1 MPIHIEKPR
10 NLTAKVSL
18 PSSKSI
24 SNRALLLNTLSGA
37 PMGYISNLSD
47 CDDTSVMMEALFLLD
62 AERREGR
69 MGQLVPTINIKAAG
83 TAMRFLTAYLAATP
97 AVGTRIITGT
107 ERMRQRPIGL
117 LVDALR
123 ALGAD
128 IEYEDQEGFPPLR
141 ITGKKLKGG
150 RVSLPGDVSSQY
162 SSALL
167 MIAPLLEEG
176 LTLTLQGTVISR
188 PYINMT
194 MQMMREHGAEVAWK
208 DSKTIEVKG
217 GSGYVPTRYYIES
230 DWSAASYWYE
240 IELLSDNSN
249 ETMELCGLFAD
260 SLQGDSAVKDIFQQL
275 SVQTM
280 IQTQQEDG
288 PRTILIR
295 RGLLPKQLTW
305 DFTKTPDL
313 AQTLVVTCAMKGI
326 PFNFCG
332 LKSLRIKE
340 TDRIAALQTELRK
353 LGVQVEVEG
362 DDVMSWAGPQLQSQG
377 DVPYL
382 QPAAGTAIDTY
393 DDHRM
398 AMAFA
403 PAALVLGS
411 ICINHPDVVSKSYS
425 RFWQDLQDAGFE
437 VVRK

>member
-1 MPIHIEKPR
+1 MQYQIIQPR

-47 CDDTSVMMEALFLLD
+47 CDDTTVMMEALFLLD

-69 MGQLVPTINIKAAG
+69 IGELVPTINIKAAG

-97 AVGTRIITGT
+97 SVGTRVITGT

-123 ALGAD
+123 TLGAD
-128 IEYEDQEGFPPLR
+128 IEYVEQEGFPPLR
-141 ITGKKLKGG
+141 ITGKQLKGG
-150 RVSLPGDVSSQY
+150 QVTLPGDVSSQY
-162 SSALL
+162 ISALL

-176 LTLTLQGTVISR
+176 LTLTLRGTIISR
-188 PYINMT
+188 PYIHMT

-208 DSKTIEVKG
+208 GPRTLVVKG
-217 GSGYVPTRYYIES
+217 GEGYKPTPYFIES

-240 IELLSDNSN
+240 IELLSDNRN
-249 ETMELCGLFAD
+249 ETLELRGLFPD
-260 SLQGDSAVKDIFQQL
+260 NLQGDSAVKDIFQQL
-275 SVQTM
+275 SVQTF
-280 IQTQQEDG
+280 ILSTQAGE
-288 PRTILIR
+288 PHTMLIR
-295 RGLLPKQLTW
+295 RGRMPKQFSW

-313 AQTLVVTCAMKGI
+313 AQTLVVTCALKGI
-326 PFNFCG
+326 AFHFTG
-332 LKSLRIKE
+332 LQSLRIKE

-353 LGVQVEVEG
+353 LGVQVEVVG
-362 DDVMSWAGPQLQSQG
+362 DDEIRWAGPQQQPQG
-377 DVPYL
+377 EVPYL
-382 QPAAGTAIDTY
+382 QPVAGTAIDTY
-393 DDHRM
+393 NDHRM

-403 PAALVLGS
+403 PAAMVLGS
-411 ICINHPDVVSKSYS
+411 ICINDPDVVSKSYPQ
-425 RFWQDLQDAGFE
+425 FWQDLQEAGFGIVE
-437 VVRK
+437 S